1 AERRAPVRP
10 TQGGRQVG
18 GCATTGRRA
27 RRNRAIGTASTARA
41 ASGSFRQ
48 CRERR
53 GRSGRRRAE
62 RGETH
67 AGRGARGNERSRPR
81 QRHRAT
87 TGRYAGTGAG
97 QDPATV
103 RPGPARSGTAAAA
116 RIPTGASA
124 MAVAARAAGPAA
136 GTMSDTL
143 STLVQR
149 CRHQQEIRKSRFL
162 AIAAPVSSAEQALA
176 FLREAADPAATHNCW
191 AWRIGDG
198 YRFNDDGE
206 PGGTAGRPILQAIDG
221 QQMDGVAVVVTRWYG
236 GIKLGAGGLVRAYGG
251 TAAECLRQAERI
263 ALVAMT
269 RLGVRCEF
277 AELALLKAR
286 LKELQGEV

>member
-1 AERRAPVRP
+1 
-10 TQGGRQVG
+10 
-18 GCATTGRRA
+18 
-27 RRNRAIGTASTARA
+27 
-41 ASGSFRQ
+41 
-48 CRERR
+48 
-53 GRSGRRRAE
+53 
-62 RGETH
+62 
-67 AGRGARGNERSRPR
+67 
-81 QRHRAT
+81 
-87 TGRYAGTGAG
+87 
-97 QDPATV
+97 
-103 RPGPARSGTAAAA
+103 
-116 RIPTGASA
+116 
-124 MAVAARAAGPAA
+124 
-136 GTMSDTL
+136 MSDAL

-162 AIAAPVSSAEQALA
+162 ASAAPVSSAEQALA

-269 RLGVRCEF
+269 RLGVRCDF

-286 LKELQGEV
+286 LKELQGEVEQEHFTADGVELQLRLPRDRVDEAVQLVNNISRGRSAARPMD